1 MNLIF
6 KTLNKPA
13 TNTQASKL
21 VYDGYEAT
29 FQKSIKED
37 LSKVKDEL
45 EGLEITVTLD
55 FAKGIGSFSGDIPDE
70 KMEIIKDATRHK

>member
-13 TNTQASKL
+13 TNTQSSKL

-55 FAKGIGSFSGDIPDE
+55 FEKGIGSFSGDFPDE
-70 KMEIIKDATRHK
+70 KMEIIKYATRQK

>member
-13 TNTQASKL
+13 TNTQASKV
-21 VYDGYEAT
+21 VYDGYETA

-37 LSKVKDEL
+37 LSKVKDKL

-55 FAKGIGSFSGDIPDE
+55 FEKGIGSFSGDIPDD
-70 KMEIIKDATRHK
+70 KMEIIKEATKQK